1 MSFTVRVLTPEKI
14 ELETTC
20 DEVILPAVNGNL
32 SILTGHA
39 RLVSV
44 LKTGVFRQKTEK
56 GWAPIIL
63 LGGFAE
69 IHNDLL
75 IVLALGT
82 EQLSPDLTLEDV
94 KKAVDEAS
102 NSLTAAKDK
111 STDLKI
117 DPDVIEAASAL
128 SLAEAR
134 LEAFKYIN

>member
-69 IHNDLL
+69 VHNDLL
-75 IVLALGT
+75 IVLALGA
-82 EQLSPDLTLEDV
+82 ERLSPDLTLEDV

-102 NSLTAAKDK
+102 NNLTAAKDK

>member
-20 DEVILPAVNGNL
+20 DEIILPAVNGNL

-69 IHNDLL
+69 VHNDLL
-75 IVLALGT
+75 IVLALGA
-82 EQLSPDLTLEDV
+82 ERLSPDLTLEDV

-102 NSLTAAKDK
+102 NNLTAAKDK